1 MAVRA
6 MRRAVSDEDKGL
18 RREEILAAAKV
29 VFAERGFHQTA
40 IADIARAANLSY
52 GSVYWYFDSKEA
64 LFQALTEREE
74 EALWRHVGSSLEEGN
89 DGDDPQRTLIRG
101 VRATFEFFAADPAAA
116 RLLSFE
122 RFTDDIERLIV
133 DAQRR
138 GVVVDAPPR
147 VLAFSVAALISS
159 VAGHLA
165 AEPGLGPDA
174 TAEVV
179 VSLLL
184 NGLLP
189 R

>member
-1 MAVRA
+1 MAVRT
-6 MRRAVSDEDKGL
+6 MRRAVSDEDKGI
-18 RREEILAAAKV
+18 RREEILNAAKG
-29 VFAERGFHQTA
+29 VFAERGLHQTA

-52 GSVYWYFDSKEA
+52 GSVYWYFDSKES
-64 LFQALTEREE
+64 LFQALIEREE
-74 EALWRHVGSSLEEGN
+74 QALWRHVGSAFEGV
-89 DGDDPQRTLIRG
+89 DASHDPERVLSRG

-116 RLLSFE
+116 RLLSFDT
-122 RFTDDIERLIV
+122 FTDDIERLII

-138 GVVVDAPPR
+138 GAVVHAPPR

-159 VAGHLA
+159 VAGRLS
-165 AEPGLGPDA
+165 AEPDFDPDA

-184 NGLLP
+184 NGLRP

>member
-1 MAVRA
+1 MAVR

-18 RREEILAAAKV
+18 RREEILDAAKR
-29 VFAERGFHQTA
+29 VFADKGFHQTA
-40 IADIARAANLSY
+40 IADIARAAKLSY
-52 GSVYWYFDSKEA
+52 GSVYWYFDSKES

-74 EALWRHVGSSLEEGN
+74 QALWHHVGAALGPADE
-89 DGDDPQRTLIRG
+89 DPERILTRG

-116 RLLSFE
+116 RLLSFD

-138 GVVVDAPPR
+138 GAIVDGHAP
-147 VLAFSVAALISS
+147 VLARS
-159 VAGHLA
+159 VAGLISTMA
-165 AEPGLGPDA
+165 AQLSAEPALDPDE

-184 NGLLP
+184 NGLRP

>member
-6 MRRAVSDEDKGL
+6 RRRAVSDADKDV
-18 RREEILAAAKV
+18 RRDEILNAAKR
-29 VFAERGFHQTA
+29 VFAEHGFHQTA
-40 IADIARAANLSY
+40 IADVAKAAKLSY
-52 GSVYWYFDSKEA
+52 GTVYWYFDSKEA
-64 LFQALTEREE
+64 LFQALTERAEQ
-74 EALWRHVGSSLEEGN
+74 ALWAHVGAAVGGP
-89 DGDDPQRTLIRG
+89 DGDDPERTLTRG

-116 RLLSFE
+116 RLLSFD

-138 GVVVDAPPR
+138 GVVVDAPAR
-147 VLAFSVAALISS
+147 ILAFSVAAVISS
-159 VAGHLA
+159 IAGRVQQ
-165 AEPGLGPDA
+165 EPDFAPDA

-184 NGLLP
+184 NGLRP

>member
-1 MAVRA
+1 
-6 MRRAVSDEDKGL
+6 MRRAVSDEDKEL
-18 RREEILAAAKV
+18 RREEILDAAKR
-29 VFAERGFHQTA
+29 VFADNGFHQTA
-40 IADIARAANLSY
+40 IADIARAAKLSY
-52 GSVYWYFDSKEA
+52 GSVYWYFDTKES

-74 EALWRHVGSSLEEGN
+74 QALWHHVGAALE
-89 DGDDPQRTLIRG
+89 DSGDEDPERILTRG

-122 RFTDDIERLIV
+122 RFTADIERLIT

-138 GVVVDAPPR
+138 GVVVAGPAP
-147 VLAFSVAALISS
+147 VLARS
-159 VAGHLA
+159 VAGLISTMA
-165 AEPGLGPDA
+165 AQLSAEPTFDPDE

-184 NGLLP
+184 NGLRP